1 MTDRPNC
8 AAILPRS
15 GGSHVGRLGRSPAY
29 DLVMRLPILFWSTVL
44 ALISAA
50 ALQHFLRTA
59 DPALPGPA
67 YCVFIAMRLS
77 VIVYLVI
84 LAASVI
90 MRRSPIGKARGL
102 EPRISALAGTF
113 LVTAIVLFPRRELSL
128 PSAIVST
135 ILVLVGDGFA
145 VIILIQLR
153 RSFSVMAEARELVT
167 SGVYRF
173 VRHPLYLAE
182 EIAAIGSVM
191 QFLSGWTVMLL
202 AVHIAF
208 QFRRMWN
215 EEAVLS
221 AVFPHYA
228 TYKKKTAQIIPGIY

>member
-1 MTDRPNC
+1 
-8 AAILPRS
+8 
-15 GGSHVGRLGRSPAY
+15 
-29 DLVMRLPILFWSTVL
+29 
-44 ALISAA
+44 
-50 ALQHFLRTA
+50 
-59 DPALPGPA
+59 
-67 YCVFIAMRLS
+67 
-77 VIVYLVI
+77 
-84 LAASVI
+84 
-90 MRRSPIGKARGL
+90 
-102 EPRISALAGTF
+102 
-113 LVTAIVLFPRRELSL
+113 
-128 PSAIVST
+128 
-135 ILVLVGDGFA
+135 
-145 VIILIQLR
+145 
-153 RSFSVMAEARELVT
+153 
-167 SGVYRF
+167 